1 MKRCSYCGTE
11 YPDDAMVC
19 TLDQTPFEDP
29 CLVEAPPVATTI
41 RRKIPL
47 SLSIVSCYLI
57 ASGIFQIGLS
67 IMIGQY
73 IGNVPVLNIIYG
85 VLVLFISSG
94 LRRCSRG
101 WRICALVVIWV
112 GFIGLAWTAYGLLL
126 RYFFTAAHKPI
137 NEHPVGFYVTQ
148 ANQIPVVF
156 LVTSLAVHFLVQIW
170 QYRVL
175 TRPAIRDLFYHEP
188 DVAI

>member
-11 YPDDAMVC
+11 YPDGATVC
-19 TLDQTPFEDP
+19 ALDQTPFEEP
-29 CLVEAPPVATTI
+29 RSVEAAPVARTI

-67 IMIGQY
+67 IMIGLY
-73 IGNVPVLNIIYG
+73 LANIPILNVVYG
-85 VLVLFISSG
+85 VLILAISRG

-101 WRICALVVIWV
+101 WRICALVVIWI
-112 GFIGLAWTAYGLLL
+112 GFIGLAWSAYGLLL
-126 RYFFTAAHKPI
+126 RYFFTAALKPI
-137 NEHPVGFYVTQ
+137 NEHPVGFYFTQ
-148 ANQIPVVF
+148 ANQISVVF
-156 LVTSLAVHFLVQIW
+156 LVTTLVVHFLVQIW

-175 TRPAIRDLFYHEP
+175 TRPAIRDLFYNEP
-188 DVAI
+188 DVAT

>member
-1 MKRCSYCGTE
+1 
-11 YPDDAMVC
+11 MVC
-19 TLDQTPFEDP
+19 AIDQAPFGQTHFAEGTKAAGT
-29 CLVEAPPVATTI
+29 V
-41 RRKIPL
+41 RRKNPM

-57 ASGIFQIGLS
+57 ANGIFQIGWS

-126 RYFFTAAHKPI
+126 RYFFTVAHKPI
-137 NEHPVGFYVTQ
+137 NDHPVGFYVTQ
-148 ANQIPVVF
+148 ANQISVVF

-188 DVAI
+188 DVAA